1 MNAPTIPGYD
11 VLSPSSQSI
20 VLGNDTNQNEVIFK
34 YTPRYVPPTAPVTPQ
49 NTKVNIQALDSNN
62 TLITVISVDTTVGSH
77 FIYQAPAEITHDGK
91 TYERIGSGEID
102 LPSVTGNEKP
112 LVYYKLRKPAVDTTN
127 VPVNAIGPDGQKIQ
141 LAEPFAD
148 EVIEND
154 KLDKYVYTIPDE
166 RKTITSTDGTKYQAK
181 DQTVTITKTGTSYAI
196 NISYEKVTPAT
207 TKVPVNAIGP
217 DGQKIQLAE
226 PFADEVIENDKLD
239 GYVYTIPDGRKTI
252 TSTDGT
258 KYQAK
263 DQTVTITKTGTSYA
277 INISYEKVTPATT
290 NVPVNAIG
298 PDGQKIQLAEPF
310 ADEVIENDKLDG
322 YVYTIPDGRKTI
334 TSTDGTK
341 YQAKDQTVTITKTGT
356 SYAISISYE
365 KVTPATTNV
374 PVNAIGPD
382 GQKIQL
388 AEPFADEV
396 IENDKL
402 DGYVYTIPDGR
413 KTITSTDGTKYQA
426 KDQTVT
432 ITKTGTSYAINISY
446 EKVTPAT
453 TNVPVNAIGP
463 DGQKIQ
469 LAEPF
474 ADEVIEN
481 DKLDGYVYTI
491 PDGRKTITSTDGTKY
506 QAKDQTVTITK
517 TGTSYAINISYEKV
531 TPATTNVPVN
541 AIGPDGQKI
550 QLAEPFAD
558 EVIENDKLDGYVYTI
573 PDGRKTIT
581 STDGTKYQAKDQTV
595 TITKTGTSY
604 AINISY
610 EKVTPATTN
619 VPVNAIGPDGQKI
632 QLAEPFADEV
642 IENDKLDKYVYTIPD
657 GRKTIT
663 STDGT
668 KYQAKDQTV
677 TITKTGTSY
686 AINISYEKVT
696 PATTNVPVNAIGPD
710 GQKIQLAEPFAD
722 EVIENDKLDKYV
734 YTIPDGRKTI
744 TSTDGTKYQ
753 AKDQTVTITKTGTSY
768 AINISY
774 EKVTP
779 ATTNVPVNAIGPD
792 GQKIQLAEPF
802 ADEVIE
808 NDKLDEYVYT
818 VDRKIVIATD
828 GTKYGVNLS
837 DTTGYKVPIKENSG
851 KYEIDVPYNTEYTVD
866 ITAIDQNGNY
876 ITDLGGTRTMNVGK
890 PYTYAPND
898 ANYMAYQL
906 DSQGNLKKDAG
917 TKSELRWRLNAGNF
931 VTNTINISASDAVGS
946 IHKSIQYHSLGH
958 VTIQAQIPKLDT
970 NGNPMLDSE
979 GQPLYD
985 YVTFYDEWLDTGV
998 PSVSVTVPSE
1008 MEYGGRKFDTSQT
1021 TTNNFEG
1028 ELGPLG
1034 VNTVIPYELKK

>member
-1 MNAPTIPGYD
+1 MQSKKVHFKLHKSHKRWMVVGVSALALIGGIMQAKPVHAAENSVGTVNYVTGWNTVVWQRNNDMHVTNKWLPTGSKWRTYGAIQSTDKQYFLNVGGNQWVGDKYFDLDDETSWQTLRSVVTVSGATGSGVPVWNSPYADRMQTNHALLENGSRWQTYIRAVVNGQTWYNLGGSQWIQGQYAKISREQSRGPKHYISGAPSLIDGGDSSVAVKTHYSVIAKDVYGNILQTNFFIANVGDRAYVNAPTIPGYD

-112 LVYYKLRKPAVDTTN
+112 LVYYKLRKPAVD
-127 VPVNAIGPDGQKIQ
+127 
-141 LAEPFAD
+141 
-148 EVIEND
+148 
-154 KLDKYVYTIPDE
+154 
-166 RKTITSTDGTKYQAK
+166 
-181 DQTVTITKTGTSYAI
+181 
-196 NISYEKVTPAT
+196 
-207 TKVPVNAIGP
+207 
-217 DGQKIQLAE
+217 
-226 PFADEVIENDKLD
+226 
-239 GYVYTIPDGRKTI
+239 
-252 TSTDGT
+252 
-258 KYQAK
+258 
-263 DQTVTITKTGTSYA
+263 
-277 INISYEKVTPATT
+277 
-290 NVPVNAIG
+290 
-298 PDGQKIQLAEPF
+298 
-310 ADEVIENDKLDG
+310 
-322 YVYTIPDGRKTI
+322 
-334 TSTDGTK
+334 
-341 YQAKDQTVTITKTGT
+341 
-356 SYAISISYE
+356 
-365 KVTPATTNV
+365 
-374 PVNAIGPD
+374 
-382 GQKIQL
+382 
-388 AEPFADEV
+388 
-396 IENDKL
+396 
-402 DGYVYTIPDGR
+402 
-413 KTITSTDGTKYQA
+413 
-426 KDQTVT
+426 
-432 ITKTGTSYAINISY
+432 
-446 EKVTPAT
+446 
-453 TNVPVNAIGP
+453 
-463 DGQKIQ
+463 
-469 LAEPF
+469 
-474 ADEVIEN
+474 
-481 DKLDGYVYTI
+481 
-491 PDGRKTITSTDGTKY
+491 
-506 QAKDQTVTITK
+506 
-517 TGTSYAINISYEKV
+517 
-531 TPATTNVPVN
+531 
-541 AIGPDGQKI
+541 
-550 QLAEPFAD
+550 
-558 EVIENDKLDGYVYTI
+558 
-573 PDGRKTIT
+573 
-581 STDGTKYQAKDQTV
+581 
-595 TITKTGTSY
+595 
-604 AINISY
+604 
-610 EKVTPATTN
+610 
-619 VPVNAIGPDGQKI
+619 
-632 QLAEPFADEV
+632 
-642 IENDKLDKYVYTIPD
+642 
-657 GRKTIT
+657 
-663 STDGT
+663 
-668 KYQAKDQTV
+668 
-677 TITKTGTSY
+677 
-686 AINISYEKVT
+686 
-696 PATTNVPVNAIGPD
+696 
-710 GQKIQLAEPFAD
+710 
-722 EVIENDKLDKYV
+722 
-734 YTIPDGRKTI
+734 
-744 TSTDGTKYQ
+744 
-753 AKDQTVTITKTGTSY
+753 
-768 AINISY
+768 
-774 EKVTP
+774 
-779 ATTNVPVNAIGPD
+779 TTNVPVNAIGPD

-1008 MEYGGRKFDTSQT
+1008 IEYGGRKFDTSQT

>member
-1 MNAPTIPGYD
+1 MQSKKVHFKLHKSHKRWMVVGVSALALIGGIMQAKPVHAAENSVGTVNYVTGWNTVVWQRNNDMHVTNKWLPTGSKWRTYGAIQSTDKQYFLNVGGNQWVGDKYFDLDDETSWQTLRSVVTVSGATGSGVPVWNSPYADRMQTNHALLENGSRWQTYIRAVVNGQTWYNLGGSQWIQGQYAKISREQSRGPKHYISGAPSLIDGGDSSVAVKTHYSVIAKDVYGNILQTNFFIANVGDRAYVNAPTIPGYD

-154 KLDKYVYTIPDE
+154 KLD
-166 RKTITSTDGTKYQAK
+166 G
-181 DQTVTITKTGTSYAI
+181 
-196 NISYEKVTPAT
+196 
-207 TKVPVNAIGP
+207 
-217 DGQKIQLAE
+217 
-226 PFADEVIENDKLD
+226 
-239 GYVYTIPDGRKTI
+239 
-252 TSTDGT
+252 
-258 KYQAK
+258 
-263 DQTVTITKTGTSYA
+263 
-277 INISYEKVTPATT
+277 
-290 NVPVNAIG
+290 
-298 PDGQKIQLAEPF
+298 
-310 ADEVIENDKLDG
+310 
-322 YVYTIPDGRKTI
+322 
-334 TSTDGTK
+334 
-341 YQAKDQTVTITKTGT
+341 
-356 SYAISISYE
+356 
-365 KVTPATTNV
+365 
-374 PVNAIGPD
+374 
-382 GQKIQL
+382 
-388 AEPFADEV
+388 
-396 IENDKL
+396 
-402 DGYVYTIPDGR
+402 
-413 KTITSTDGTKYQA
+413 
-426 KDQTVT
+426 
-432 ITKTGTSYAINISY
+432 
-446 EKVTPAT
+446 
-453 TNVPVNAIGP
+453 
-463 DGQKIQ
+463 
-469 LAEPF
+469 
-474 ADEVIEN
+474 
-481 DKLDGYVYTI
+481 
-491 PDGRKTITSTDGTKY
+491 
-506 QAKDQTVTITK
+506 
-517 TGTSYAINISYEKV
+517 
-531 TPATTNVPVN
+531 
-541 AIGPDGQKI
+541 
-550 QLAEPFAD
+550 
-558 EVIENDKLDGYVYTI
+558 
-573 PDGRKTIT
+573 
-581 STDGTKYQAKDQTV
+581 
-595 TITKTGTSY
+595 
-604 AINISY
+604 
-610 EKVTPATTN
+610 
-619 VPVNAIGPDGQKI
+619 
-632 QLAEPFADEV
+632 
-642 IENDKLDKYVYTIPD
+642 
-657 GRKTIT
+657 
-663 STDGT
+663 
-668 KYQAKDQTV
+668 
-677 TITKTGTSY
+677 
-686 AINISYEKVT
+686 
-696 PATTNVPVNAIGPD
+696 
-710 GQKIQLAEPFAD
+710 
-722 EVIENDKLDKYV
+722 YV